1 MPKRNP
7 SGEQYSVTTELQH
20 QQSNQPIN
28 CRLLK
33 PVSIN
38 TAKTKPKLANT
49 HTRAS
54 TYGQIGTQIQ
64 MHSHRIT
71 NLKRTINAIT
81 RVCEWEGRR
90 EWAGRGEGGPQAKIT
105 WAKRK
110 SKGRAPRIYA
120 ISAQQLT
127 IRWASSINQQ
137 SIHMANMIE
146 VNCEK
151 NSIFDKWK
159 GAGEMPVGAILS
171 WAHFQS
177 AVDYLHQKLCV
188 VFDRDCQN

>member
-49 HTRAS
+49 HTRAY

-81 RVCEWEGRR
+81 RVCEWEDGGSERDGEKADRR
-90 EWAGRGEGGPQAKIT
+90 PK
-105 WAKRK
+105 
-110 SKGRAPRIYA
+110 
-120 ISAQQLT
+120 
-127 IRWASSINQQ
+127 
-137 SIHMANMIE
+137 
-146 VNCEK
+146 
-151 NSIFDKWK
+151 
-159 GAGEMPVGAILS
+159 
-171 WAHFQS
+171 
-177 AVDYLHQKLCV
+177 
-188 VFDRDCQN
+188 